1 MTAKPTLVTAPA
13 ADQES
18 TVPRLPLAQLYH
30 VSQDRY
36 NSVCKRTEEYDD
48 LPGAIRTA
56 MAYHE
61 LATMENDTLRK
72 LRLLVRAQ
80 VCFDELSNQ
89 LEALQKV
96 AGQMAGALSE
106 KTIPDVMDNAELE
119 HFSLAGGRR
128 VEIEDKV
135 HAALP
140 AERMAAGCAR
150 IEQKG
155 FGTLIK
161 RKIAL
166 AFNTKQG
173 KEADKVVRAITRAL
187 GEQPSVELSDERT
200 VHPQTLGKWVRDQLE
215 SGEQFSTEDMKLFG
229 VFRKRRA
236 VIKEKKSKD

>member
-1 MTAKPTLVTAPA
+1 MTTEPLATAPSEV
-13 ADQES
+13 QES
-18 TVPRLPLAQLYH
+18 TVPRNPLAQLSH
-30 VSQDRY
+30 LSEERY
-36 NSVCKRTEEYDD
+36 RSLCLRASEYDD
-48 LPGAIRTA
+48 LSKLIRDA

-80 VCFDELSNQ
+80 VLYDELSNT
-89 LEALQKV
+89 LEALGKV
-96 AGQMAGALSE
+96 AGQMAGAICE
-106 KTIPDVMDNAELE
+106 KTIPDIMDNAEME
-119 HFSLAGGRR
+119 YFGLAGGRR

-140 AERMAAGCAR
+140 KERMAAGCAR
-150 IEQKG
+150 IEAKG

-161 RKIAL
+161 RKIAV

-173 KEADKVVRAITRAL
+173 KEADKVVKAITRAL
-187 GEQPSVELSDERT
+187 GENPSVELSDERT

-229 VFRKRRA
+229 VFHARRA